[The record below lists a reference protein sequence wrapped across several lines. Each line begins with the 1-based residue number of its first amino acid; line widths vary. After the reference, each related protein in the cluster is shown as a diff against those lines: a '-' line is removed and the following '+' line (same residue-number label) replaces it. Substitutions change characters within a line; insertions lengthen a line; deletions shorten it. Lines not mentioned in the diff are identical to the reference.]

1 MPDDVIDPAF
11 TQSGVWRSRGNG
23 RRSPGATDALML
35 SKDMTSAQERKIRQT
50 GCDVRF
56 DNLTRQLYSTDASIY
71 QIRPVGAAFPKT
83 AEQASLVIHAT
94 ADAGLSIT
102 PRGAG
107 TSLVGNAIGD
117 GLIVDFSRHN
127 RQITDFDLE
136 KRSVRVGAGV
146 VLDQLNEF
154 LKPHGFCF
162 GPDVATSSRATL
174 GGMIANN
181 SSGARCPIYG
191 TTSDHV
197 LSLEIVLADGRV
209 EKIGTSHESLV
220 RERAKIEKLV
230 SAAST
235 EMAERWPP
243 GLIKRWPGYG
253 IERFLRRP
261 NDLTHILAGS
271 EGTLAAIFSAELKI
285 SPLPRE
291 KGLGLIFFASVA
303 EAMQATVELLDLKP
317 AAIEHID
324 RPLFDG
330 TKGQLQFQAAR
341 DLLELESK
349 PCESILIVEF
359 YDNSRNDGLG
369 SRRNMTAGKPSLLGS
384 SVAERLS
391 MLESRKLGLRTKIL
405 TDPAQMNMVWSVR
418 KSGLS
423 LLTGCI
429 GPAKPV
435 AFIEDAA
442 VRPAQLPDYVRGL
455 QSIMKP
461 LGLTASYYGHAASG
475 LLHVRPVLDMHTAA
489 DLKKFRQVAD
499 QTSALV
505 RQFKG
510 SLSAEHGVGIARTE
524 YMRDQLGDEL
534 LEVMREIKRAFDPRN
549 VFNPGKIF
557 ASSHGAVSPCPG
569 SRDERLDTARRL
581 QPHKIDNHLRENF
594 TRPLELPFQPVLA
607 FAFKDRS
614 FLGNLEQC
622 NGCGGCLK
630 QNGIMCPTFIATHD
644 EVMSTRG
651 RANIVRAALE
661 LRLPRNDGLGSRRN
675 MTAGKPS
682 LLGDPM
688 KSAELDAALSNCL
701 SCKGCTA
708 ECPSNVNL
716 ALLKA
721 EMLHARWRRDGL
733 PLRERIL
740 SNVDLLGKLGCLM
753 PGLTNRLL
761 GFKTARI
768 ALEKTIGISGRRSL
782 PSYATER
789 FDKWFSR
796 HCRASVSDAEAFHRN
811 ALQKNR
817 GKVILWDDTFVRY
830 HEPHIGI
837 AAVKV
842 LEAFGFEVS
851 LVKHRRCCG
860 RPAFSQGNLDA
871 ATKLA
876 KHNVHVLASL
886 QYSLGR
892 RSLGERGNTPILF
905 LEPSCWSMFV
915 EDYRELKI
923 ENADDIAGRCFL
935 FEKFVAD
942 LLAKEPEALRFNER
956 SANVVIHPHCH
967 AKSIL
972 NPAFMATLAERLP
985 GRKATMLD
993 TACCGMAGAFGA
1005 LAEKYDL
1012 SIQVA
1017 QRLLDQI
1024 DIQLQTISGS
1034 AGSTEVVAS
1043 GTSCRHQIS
1052 DLTNLLP
1059 KHMAEVLAEAL

>member
-1 MPDDVIDPAF
+1 
-11 TQSGVWRSRGNG
+11 
-23 RRSPGATDALML
+23 
-35 SKDMTSAQERKIRQT
+35 MTSAQERKIKQT
-50 GCDVRF
+50 GCDAHF

-71 QIRPVGAAFPKT
+71 QIHPVGAAFPKT
-83 AEQASLVIHAT
+83 AKQASLVIHAT

-117 GLIVDFSRHN
+117 GLIVDFSRYN
-127 RQITDFDLE
+127 RQITDLNLE

-191 TTSDHV
+191 TTADHV
-197 LSLEIVLADGRV
+197 LSLEIVLADGRL
-209 EKIGTSHESLV
+209 ERIGASHESLV
-220 RERAKIEKLV
+220 CEQAKIEKLV
-230 SAAST
+230 RAAST

-253 IERFLRRP
+253 IERFLRVP

-285 SPLPRE
+285 SPLPHE

-324 RPLFDG
+324 RPLLDQ
-330 TKGQLQFQAAR
+330 TKAQLQFQAAR

-349 PCESILIVEF
+349 PSESILMVEF
-359 YDNSRNDGLG
+359 YED
-369 SRRNMTAGKPSLLGS
+369 
-384 SVAERLS
+384 VAERLS
-391 MLESRKLGLRTKIL
+391 VLQSKKIGLRTKIL
-405 TDPAQMNMVWSVR
+405 TDPAQMNMVWSVS

-475 LLHVRPVLDMHTAA
+475 LLHVRPVLDMHSAA
-489 DLKKFRQVAD
+489 DLKKFRQIAD
-499 QTSALV
+499 ETSALV

-524 YMRDQLGDEL
+524 YMRDQLGNRL
-534 LEVMREIKRAFDPRN
+534 LEVMREIKRTFDPKN

-557 ASSHGAVSPCPG
+557 ACSHGAVSPCPG

-581 QPHKIDNHLRENF
+581 QPHRIDNHLRENF

-614 FLGNLEQC
+614 FTGNLEQC

-630 QNGIMCPTFIATHD
+630 QSGIMCPTFIATHD

-651 RANIVRAALE
+651 RANIIRAALE
-661 LRLPRNDGLGSRRN
+661 LRTNPA
-675 MTAGKPS
+675 TAG
-682 LLGDPM
+682 L

-701 SCKGCTA
+701 SCKGCTP

-721 EMLHARWRRDGL
+721 EMLYARHRRDGL
-733 PLRERIL
+733 SLRERFF
-740 SNVDLLGKLGCLM
+740 SNVDLLGRIGCTIPWLANATLDHAPIRALM
-753 PGLTNRLL
+753 
-761 GFKTARI
+761 
-768 ALEKTIGISGRRSL
+768 EKTLGISAKRSL
-782 PSYATER
+782 PHYTHKR
-789 FDKWFSR
+789 FDRWF
-796 HCRASVSDAEAFHRN
+796 E
-811 ALQKNR
+811 
-817 GKVILWDDTFVRY
+817 
-830 HEPHIGI
+830 
-837 AAVKV
+837 
-842 LEAFGFEVS
+842 
-851 LVKHRRCCG
+851 RR
-860 RPAFSQGNLDA
+860 
-871 ATKLA
+871 KM
-876 KHNVHVLASL
+876 
-886 QYSLGR
+886 
-892 RSLGERGNTPILF
+892 E
-905 LEPSCWSMFV
+905 
-915 EDYRELKI
+915 
-923 ENADDIAGRCFL
+923 
-935 FEKFVAD
+935 
-942 LLAKEPEALRFNER
+942 
-956 SANVVIHPHCH
+956 
-967 AKSIL
+967 
-972 NPAFMATLAERLP
+972 
-985 GRKATMLD
+985 
-993 TACCGMAGAFGA
+993 
-1005 LAEKYDL
+1005 
-1012 SIQVA
+1012 
-1017 QRLLDQI
+1017 
-1024 DIQLQTISGS
+1024 
-1034 AGSTEVVAS
+1034 
-1043 GTSCRHQIS
+1043 
-1052 DLTNLLP
+1052 
-1059 KHMAEVLAEAL
+1059 